1 MSPGL
6 PTLYENSIT
15 STESLDTIRDDG
27 DARSIAPSFT
37 PSSIAPSELSEHW
50 HQSSR
55 DRLGLGGQ
63 LRKSDILPWG
73 KTAEDTPGKQK
84 RYRLSLLMK
93 GALRS

>member
-1 MSPGL
+1 MSSGL
-6 PTLYENSIT
+6 PTLYENSIA
-15 STESLDTIRDDG
+15 STESLDTIRDES
-27 DARSIAPSFT
+27 DAQSIAPSVT

-63 LRKSDILPWG
+63 VRRGDALPWTAAEENVG
-73 KTAEDTPGKQK
+73 KPKN
-84 RYRLSLLMK
+84 RHRLSLLMK